1 VGFSGFSGAIVIFGT
16 AVMARRTGR
25 RDRDM
30 PGIPGEVADS
40 GAGAARGE
48 RWWPECGQCRRDSR
62 HARRGRAR
70 GGGGDDRDCGE
81 VIELSGRVFENTR
94 DLAGD
99 LFRAKNAGVTIVQVV
114 DKCSLKF

>member
-1 VGFSGFSGAIVIFGT
+1 VPAGF
-16 AVMARRTGR
+16 
-25 RDRDM
+25 
-30 PGIPGEVADS
+30 
-40 GAGAARGE
+40 AARAPRKGE
-48 RWWPECGQCRRDSR
+48 R
-62 HARRGRAR
+62 
-70 GGGGDDRDCGE
+70 GGDDRDCGE

>member
-1 VGFSGFSGAIVIFGT
+1 MKIRREGKKGFCGVFSFSGAIVIFGT

-40 GAGAARGE
+40 SAGAARGE

-70 GGGGDDRDCGE
+70 GGEMIG
-81 VIELSGRVFENTR
+81 IAGR
-94 DLAGD
+94 
-99 LFRAKNAGVTIVQVV
+99 
-114 DKCSLKF
+114 